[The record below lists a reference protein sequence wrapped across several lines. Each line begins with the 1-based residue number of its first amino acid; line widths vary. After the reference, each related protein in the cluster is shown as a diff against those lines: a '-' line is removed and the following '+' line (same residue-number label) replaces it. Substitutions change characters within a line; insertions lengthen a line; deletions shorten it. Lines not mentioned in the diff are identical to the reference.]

1 MAAESLPL
9 GVLAYDFTDPAT
21 GEQRAVFDLAWPN
34 GIQENL
40 SQPVVVLPNERAET
54 IAVASQAD
62 FRCFTTIPEFKKY
75 VDEEVLLSKLA
86 T

>member
-1 MAAESLPL
+1 M
-9 GVLAYDFTDPAT
+9 
-21 GEQRAVFDLAWPN
+21 FDLAWPN

-40 SQPVVVLPNERAET
+40 SQPVVVLLNESAET
-54 IAVASQAD
+54 IAVASQAG